1 MDLIKIGLDFGTHQ
15 TKICVQRTPDEGH
28 GEPKYEFFTFSDLFG
43 NKNYFLPSVVQIN
56 NDNTLSYGYV
66 DEKRI
71 KKNGP
76 KPQFEGIE
84 RKSDFDIEV
93 LADELYDKY
102 ERKDYSPEDK
112 QILIEMLSV
121 RKKKLLKTEEIKL
134 EEARRQYESLMNSF
148 EGDINLLRNFKQATF
163 IDGEWNN
170 RIPSKMVCV
179 WYLAYV
185 IFLLEEKFGTD
196 FSLNMG
202 IPADDNTFLTKK
214 ILAIEILTSA
224 YHLVEAVF
232 RNDKEAFLRSTLE
245 ELNEQTLFIK
255 YSPQFENDY
264 FFINIFPEAYASLIG
279 LTSRGKL
286 SMGMNLTVDVGGGT
300 TDISFFTIQGNQ
312 PDRPVIYKY
321 WSIPQGLNYI
331 AKKSGFDYAK
341 CDFEHQAIDEIIK
354 EYNNEKLKIVGLLIN
369 KLFKLRKG
377 KNVLKSALNAALR
390 DRIIVYSGGGSTFE
404 FLNTA
409 IHSFTDIMVID
420 EDIWKNENIK
430 NKAKVSELRG
440 LLTTAYGLSVCNED
454 EDVKI
459 EPLDSLLSHITNS
472 DTLSIQT
479 IDKDMC

>member
-1 MDLIKIGLDFGTHQ
+1 MDIIKIGLDFGTHQ

-28 GEPKYEFFTFSDLFG
+28 GEPIYEFFTFSDLVG
-43 NKNYFLPSVVQIN
+43 TKNYFLPSVVQIN
-56 NDNTLSYGYV
+56 SDNTLSYGYV
-66 DEKRI
+66 DAKRI
-71 KKNGP
+71 KKNEP
-76 KPQFEGIE
+76 KPQFEEVEIE
-84 RKSDFDIEV
+84 SDFNIED
-93 LADELYDKY
+93 LACELFEKY
-102 ERKDYSPEDK
+102 ASKDDNPEDK
-112 QILIEMLSV
+112 QILVEMLNV
-121 RKKKLLKTEEIKL
+121 RKKKLKKAEEIKL
-134 EEARRQYESLMNSF
+134 KDARNQYESLLKSF
-148 EGDINLLRNFKQATF
+148 NADINLLRNFKQATF
-163 IDGEWNN
+163 IDGEWNK
-170 RIPSKMVCV
+170 RIPCKMVCV

-185 IFLLEEKFGTD
+185 IFLLEDKYGTD

-202 IPADDNTFLTKK
+202 VPADDHSFHSKK
-214 ILAIEILTSA
+214 ILAMEILASA
-224 YHLVEAVF
+224 YHLVETVF
-232 RNDKEAFLRSTLE
+232 HNDKNAFLHSSFE
-245 ELNEQTLFIK
+245 ELNEKTLFIN
-255 YSPQFENDY
+255 YSPQFEDEY

-300 TDISFFTIQGNQ
+300 TDISFFTIQGNR

-331 AKKSGFDYAK
+331 SEKSGFDYAK
-341 CDFEHQAIDEIIK
+341 CDFEHQAIDGIIE
-354 EYNNEKLKIVGLLIN
+354 EYNQEKKKIVGSLVE

-377 KNVLKSALNAALR
+377 KNVLKSELNAALK
-390 DRIIVYSGGGSTFE
+390 DRIIVYSGGGSSFE

-409 IHSFTDIMVID
+409 IHSFTDIMLID
-420 EDIWKNENIK
+420 ADIWKNENIK

-472 DTLSIQT
+472 DTQGIQT